1 MECTKIIKFKNL
13 LNSERD
19 YFEFVDAV
27 YIITV
32 KKKKITK
39 NQKNCIKNINMLG
52 CQNKTYWCVTKGYK
66 DNACN
71 HSKAYE
77 NLCYN
82 HFKKI
87 TEDAIKNKY
96 ENITIFEDD
105 FVINIDPWKDYDERK
120 KSIKMLINE
129 NKKNAMVI
137 FLGYFPVFSVY
148 INDRISKGMYTNT
161 HAYMMN
167 MNAIREVNKIK
178 ITKHCSADST
188 IYKKKFFKI
197 KFFAIKPNNLFFQAS
212 DKNSNVANYNWM
224 KKFGFPFQKLFTK
237 RDYYHYD
244 PKFAK
249 YLDPFVEGVST
260 TFKMFTYLFLIN
272 FISKEI

>member
-66 DNACN
+66 DNACD
-71 HSKAYE
+71 HTIPEE

-82 HFKKI
+82 HKKI
-87 TEDAIKNKY
+87 TEDAIKNNY

-105 FVINIDPWKDYDERK
+105 FIINIDPWKDYDERR

-137 FLGYFPVFSVY
+137 YLGYFPLFSTYV
-148 INDRISKGMYTNT
+148 NDRISKGRYLYT
-161 HAYMMN
+161 HAYLMN
-167 MNAIREVNKIK
+167 RNAIVEMSKLKVTETCGSDRSLLFNLN
-178 ITKHCSADST
+178 
-188 IYKKKFFKI
+188 I
-197 KFFAIKPNNLFFQAS
+197 KFYAIKPNNLFFQEN
-212 DKNSNVANYNWM
+212 DKNSLTAKYYDGNI
-224 KKFGFPFQKLFTK
+224 GFALQKLVTK
-237 RDYYHYD
+237 RDYYQYD

-249 YLDPFVEGVST
+249 YYDPFVEGFST
-260 TFKMFTYLFLIN
+260 TLKMCTYLCLIN
-272 FISKEI
+272 FISKKI